1 VVDSASVELRAARF
15 RALGEPTRLQVL
27 EALADGPSCVC
38 ELRSSIGI
46 GGPLMSH
53 HLNVLRE
60 AGLVRATRRGRWI
73 DYQLADGVLEEL
85 GASLLP
91 QSAGTSS

>member
-15 RALGEPTRLQVL
+15 KALGEPIRLAIL

-38 ELRSSIGI
+38 NLRDCTGL

-60 AGLVRATRRGRWI
+60 AGLVTATRRGRWI
-73 DYQLADGVLEEL
+73 DYELAEGVLEEL

-91 QSAGTSS
+91 IPAGARP